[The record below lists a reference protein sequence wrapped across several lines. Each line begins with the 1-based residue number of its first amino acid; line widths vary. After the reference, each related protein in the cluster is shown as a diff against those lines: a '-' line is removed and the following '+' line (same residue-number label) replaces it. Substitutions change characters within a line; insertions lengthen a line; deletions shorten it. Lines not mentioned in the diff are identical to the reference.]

1 MTTSLI
7 IKPEQKRLN
16 RSIHTGVGQTNIR
29 INLAPETG
37 NRAQFAR
44 QMPEQRHHGSK
55 RLDRSAEQRQGGR
68 EDVPLGECQFELIN
82 PGADEIRVKVG
93 LGRGDI
99 RDARLVLSGAI
110 SSKSLSPNAFYTGA
124 PVVCPNG
131 ATTILSGSYVNRR
144 ELVIVCDEDAAAK
157 VYICGYAGSLAGQG
171 LPLAPGQSLTL
182 ETSASVYCRNDTG
195 AAVAVAVAGMAWSS

>member
-1 MTTSLI
+1 MNHSTSYATRVFTIPAGGSAEMVRNANFITVLEANA
-7 IKPEQKRLN
+7 PFEVSFDN
-16 RSIHTGVGQTNIR
+16 GPRSD
-29 INLAPETG
+29 LETG
-37 NRAQFAR
+37 LTLRTVSEFHR
-44 QMPEQRHHGSK
+44 
-55 RLDRSAEQRQGGR
+55 
-68 EDVPLGECQFELIN
+68 FELIN

-131 ATTILSGSYVNRR
+131 ATTILSGANDNRR
-144 ELVIVCDEDAAAK
+144 ELVIVCDEDAAAN
-157 VYICGYAGSLAGQG
+157 VYICGYGGAGAGEG

-195 AAVAVAVAGMAWSS
+195 AAVAVAVAELGWL